1 MELPPTSR
9 LRLTERERALVA
21 EILTGSSN
29 KAIAQKF
36 GVQEQTVRNQLTTL
50 FRKLG
55 VSSRLELAVKRGVG
69 DGSKD

>member
-1 MELPPTSR
+1 MELPPKSR
-9 LRLTERERALVA
+9 LRLTVRERALVA

>member
-1 MELPPTSR
+1 MELPPKPR

-55 VSSRLELAVKRGVG
+55 VSSRLELAVKLGGG